1 MLTGVSTVSGD
12 CQLRARFMPTFY
24 QPSRH
29 LGQRKP
35 GPPDSP
41 LPLQT
46 GQIVLHG
53 SLYSLHPSDSLMA
66 MTTSTTKTSTKSS
79 TAIRA
84 VWPHCSIRATA
95 SGGECRHCLAVVPH
109 GRAREVASVRFRCR
123 CSTGRIGGCQGSTL
137 GACPGRSGNCPL
149 PCSVPKLPREA
160 CGLAFSGSGDSSVLV
175 DHASE
180 NSLPVDRSVD

>member
-1 MLTGVSTVSGD
+1 
-12 CQLRARFMPTFY
+12 MPTFY

-53 SLYSLHPSDSLMA
+53 SLYSLHPSDSLTA

-84 VWPHCSIRATA
+84 VWWDDDRHETLVAAPRERAD
-95 SGGECRHCLAVVPH
+95 
-109 GRAREVASVRFRCR
+109 RARSWADVARAARAVWAEVARPAPM
-123 CSTGRIGGCQGSTL
+123 L
-137 GACPGRSGNCPL
+137 
-149 PCSVPKLPREA
+149 
-160 CGLAFSGSGDSSVLV
+160 
-175 DHASE
+175 
-180 NSLPVDRSVD
+180 